1 MKNLLEELAD
11 KVEDVE
17 IDVEGGEGDSSDEEA
32 ESKDPLEE
40 IKEEEEGGEGSEDH
54 IEENEPQEADED
66 DVSETSGDEEGDE
79 DVAVTDPQGVSED
92 LNAIEFPDTNVKI
105 GYDRYA
111 WSLALLVVLKNKY
124 KIYLAG
130 SAVLR

>member
-1 MKNLLEELAD
+1 MSTFRLQDHARYQTLKELEAVKSIRKEGGNE
-11 KVEDVE
+11 EDWT
-17 IDVEGGEGDSSDEEA
+17 VEGF
-32 ESKDPLEE
+32 
-40 IKEEEEGGEGSEDH
+40 EDH